1 MIMKYTVKI
10 EMEEGKPT
18 HLSVMTSDARVRLGD
33 MSQAELWMLSYM
45 CDTAQK
51 AVTQMLNTKRDG
63 KT

>member
-33 MSQAELWMLSYM
+33 MSQAEL
-45 CDTAQK
+45 CQK

-63 KT
+63 KK